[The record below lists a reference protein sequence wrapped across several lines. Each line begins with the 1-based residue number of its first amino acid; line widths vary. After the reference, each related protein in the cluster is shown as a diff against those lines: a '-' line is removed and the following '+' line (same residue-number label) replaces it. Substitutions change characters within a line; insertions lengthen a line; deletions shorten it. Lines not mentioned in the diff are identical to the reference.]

1 MTGHDPR
8 VDAYIARS
16 ADFAQPVLEQLRAA
30 VHAACPEVEEDI
42 KWGMPFFSYKGA
54 LLCNMAAF
62 KQHCSFGFWLRKQ
75 VVGEDAEDG
84 MGQFGKLV
92 SVKDLPAKKTL
103 LAHIRKAM
111 ALNEAGV
118 KHTRPKAAPKPPPAT
133 PDDLAAALAQKPH
146 TAARRHW
153 SDFTPGKQ
161 REYVEWLNE
170 AKTAATRQKR
180 LATTLEWLAE
190 GKPRNWKYLK

>member
-8 VDAYIARS
+8 VDAYISRS
-16 ADFAQPVLEQLRAA
+16 ADFAQPILAHLRAA

-54 LLCNMAAF
+54 PICNMAAF
-62 KQHCSFGFWLRKQ
+62 KQHCSFGFWLHRQ
-75 VVGEDAEDG
+75 VVGEDAQDG
-84 MGQFGKLV
+84 MGQFGKLAL
-92 SVKDLPAKKTL
+92 VKDLPAKKTL

-111 ALNEAGV
+111 ALNEPGV
-118 KHTRPKAAPKPPPAT
+118 RHVRPKAAPKPPPTT
-133 PDDLAAALAQKPH
+133 PDDLAAALAQKRH
-146 TAARRHW
+146 AAAHKHW

-161 REYVEWLNE
+161 REYVAWLTG

-180 LATTLEWLAE
+180 LATTLE
-190 GKPRNWKYLK
+190 